1 MGYKLAGFNVVGGIE
16 IDPKMMLLYRK
27 NLKPSPRLSFL
38 MPIQDFETFFMKDPY
53 EELIDLDILDGSP
66 PCSSFSMAGS
76 REDGWQEK
84 RKFKEGQA
92 VQILDDLFFHFIKVA
107 KNIKP
112 KVVVAENVKGLL
124 LGNAKGYVRDIFSAL
139 NNAGYDT
146 QLFLLNSSRM
156 GVPQSRERTF
166 FIARRKDLNL
176 KPLTLSFNDPPISI
190 EESWRGLINEDIPK
204 FLTEGTKQL
213 KYWKLSPPGVS
224 FQKVAWNGGWFGHR
238 KILRY
243 RPCTTV
249 TSHAPEEMYHD
260 IEPRMLSRQE
270 ILRLQTFPEDYNF
283 LDQSPGYVC
292 GMSVPP
298 FMMMRVANQIF
309 SQILSDR

>member
-92 VQILDDLFFHFIKVA
+92 TQILDDLFFHFIKVA
-107 KNIKP
+107 KNLRP
-112 KVVVAENVKGLL
+112 KVVVAENVKGLIQ
-124 LGNAKGYVRDIFSAL
+124 GRAKGYVRDIFRAL
-139 NNAGYDT
+139 DLSGYDT

-156 GVPQSRERTF
+156 GVPQVRERTF
-166 FIARRKDLNL
+166 FVARRKDLNL
-176 KPLTLSFNDPPISI
+176 PKINLNF
-190 EESWRGLINEDIPK
+190 NEDIITTSMAIK
-204 FLTEGTKQL
+204 DLNTEKYSVLSESTAKKWSKTK
-213 KYWKLSPPGVS
+213 PGYFAKAIS
-224 FQKVAWNGGWFGHR
+224 GNTFGFFSKEHPD
-238 KILRY
+238 K
-243 RPCTTV
+243 PCTTI
-249 TSHAPEEMYHD
+249 TATARNYHWS
-260 IEPRMLSRQE
+260 EPRRLSCKE
-270 ILRLQTFPEDYNF
+270 IIRLQTFPEDYKF
-283 LDQSPGYVC
+283 EGLDTNYVC